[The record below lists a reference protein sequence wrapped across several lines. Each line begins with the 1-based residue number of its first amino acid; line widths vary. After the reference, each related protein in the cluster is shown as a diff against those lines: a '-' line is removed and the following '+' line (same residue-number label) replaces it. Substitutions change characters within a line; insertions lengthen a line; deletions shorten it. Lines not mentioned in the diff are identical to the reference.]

1 MLKPAADEHAVTP
14 LPDLGVVRVQ
24 GADALKFLQ
33 GQLSN
38 DTERLTVER
47 SQLAG
52 LHTAQ
57 GRVIALLR
65 LVLVGPEDVL
75 GILPKELAAPVAAR
89 LSKYVLRAKAKVTDA
104 SADWVFTGSTAEAG
118 SRARTEETSVVVPIP
133 AGRSLIAWPAAAAA
147 AFDANSAREARER
160 WRALDIAA
168 GIPQVYAAT
177 SEAFVAQ
184 MLNLDVLGAIS
195 FDKGCYTGQEIV
207 ARAHYR
213 GRVKRR
219 MQRFRT
225 RSAASVSAGDT
236 LKLSDG
242 RSAKVVEAVAVDDGR
257 YEFLAVTT
265 LGGGSDESAE
275 ATSEALA
282 QTATDIESLPLP
294 YALPD

>member
-1 MLKPAADEHAVTP
+1 MLKPLDGERAACA
-14 LPDLGVVRVQ
+14 LPDLGTLRVH

-38 DTERLTVER
+38 DTDRLPLEK

-65 LVLVGPEDVL
+65 LVMAGPDEVL
-75 GILPKELAAPVAAR
+75 AILPRELAAPVAAR

-104 SADWVFTGSTAEAG
+104 SADWVFSGASTEPQPD
-118 SRARTEETSVVVPIP
+118 SHSIVVPL
-133 AGRSLIAWPAAAAA
+133 AEGRSVIARRSGTGEALPNDGA
-147 AFDANSAREARER
+147 ARER

-184 MLNLDVLGAIS
+184 MLNLDVVGAVS
-195 FDKGCYTGQEIV
+195 FEKGCYTGQEIV

-225 RSAASVSAGDT
+225 RSATNVAAGDT

-242 RSAKVVEAVAVDDGR
+242 RSAKVVDSVALGDGR
-257 YEFLAVTT
+257 HEFLAVTPIG
-265 LGGGSDESAE
+265 GGGSDESSSAAE
-275 ATSEALA
+275 SAEALA
-282 QTATDIESLPLP
+282 QTAIDVESLPLP

>member
-1 MLKPAADEHAVTP
+1 MLKPLDGEGAYG
-14 LPDLGVVRVQ
+14 LPDLGAVRVL

-38 DTERLTVER
+38 DTERLPLAK

-57 GRVIALLR
+57 GRVIAVLR
-65 LVLVGPEDVL
+65 LVMAGPEEVL
-75 GILPKELAAPVAAR
+75 AILPRELAAPVAAR

-104 SADWVFTGSTAEAG
+104 SADWVLSGVT
-118 SRARTEETSVVVPIP
+118 TEPAPGERSVVAPV
-133 AGRSLIAWPAAAAA
+133 ADGRYLLARPSS
-147 AFDANSAREARER
+147 SAPTLPTDQAARER

-168 GIPQVYAAT
+168 GLPQVYTAT

-184 MLNLDVLGAIS
+184 MLNLDAIGAIS
-195 FDKGCYTGQEIV
+195 FEKGCYTGQEII

-225 RSAASVSAGDT
+225 RSATTVAAGDS

-242 RSAKVVEAVAVDDGR
+242 RSARVVDAVAVGDGR
-257 YEFLAVTT
+257 YEFLAVTHIAD
-265 LGGGSDESAE
+265 SREESS
-275 ATSEALA
+275 TSTERADALA
-282 QTATDIESLPLP
+282 QTATDVESLPLP